1 MKRIFCYLILFA
13 LLFSFTAC
21 QNGETPEKTEAST
34 EAFTFTEEDE
44 LSAAISQIPSDQ
56 YVTHANQHGRPL
68 SATLYKNG
76 EVMEI
81 DVNDPRL
88 VRLINFFNDA
98 VNKKNCAY
106 IQSYLSWSFLESNVN
121 HQDFRLE
128 LKYQPYGDKNPAPY
142 SKEYSLCDTVVIA
155 DDMFILIN
163 HEIAAY
169 GDAERYPVLAAGF
182 TPHSANGALW
192 LDLFGF

>member
-21 QNGETPEKTEAST
+21 QNGETPEKTEEST
-34 EAFTFTEEDE
+34 EAFTFTEEDA

-76 EVMEI
+76 EVIEL

-88 VRLINFFNDA
+88 IRLVNFFNDA
-98 VNKKNCAY
+98 LYRKECAY
-106 IQSYLSWSFLESNVN
+106 SQSYLKWSYLEGSVN
-121 HQDFRLE
+121 HQEFRLE
-128 LKYQPYGDKNPAPY
+128 LKYQPYGEKVPSPY
-142 SKEYSLCDTVVIA
+142 SAEYAMSDTVVITGNN
-155 DDMFILIN
+155 FVVIN
-163 HEIAAY
+163 HDQVAY
-169 GDAERYPVLAAGF
+169 DNAERYPVLAAGF
-182 TPHSANGALW
+182 TPHSANEASW

>member
-1 MKRIFCYLILFA
+1 MKKRLFAILLSALILVN
-13 LLFSFTAC
+13 FSAC
-21 QNGETPEKTEAST
+21 NKTPEKTEEST
-34 EAFTFTEEDE
+34 EAFSFTEEDA
-44 LSAAISQIPSDQ
+44 LSAAISQIPSDH
-56 YVTHANQHGRPL
+56 YESYPNQHGRPL

-76 EVMEI
+76 EVIEL

-88 VRLINFFNDA
+88 IRLVNFFNDA
-98 VNKKNCAY
+98 LYRKECAY
-106 IQSYLSWSFLESNVN
+106 LQSYLKWSFLESSVN
-121 HQDFRLE
+121 HQEFRLE
-128 LKYQPYGDKNPAPY
+128 LEYQPYGDKNPAPY

-155 DDMFILIN
+155 DDMFVLIN

>member
-21 QNGETPEKTEAST
+21 QNGETPEKTEEST

-56 YVTHANQHGRPL
+56 YVTHTNQHGRPL

-88 VRLINFFNDA
+88 VRLINFFNAALYRKD
-98 VNKKNCAY
+98 CAY
-106 IQSYLSWSFLESNVN
+106 SLGYLPFSNLEANVTN
-121 HQDFRLE
+121 QDFRLE
-128 LKYQPYGDKNPAPY
+128 LKYQPCGEKVPSPY
-142 SKEYSLCDTVVIA
+142 SAEYAMSDTVVITGNQ
-155 DDMFILIN
+155 FVVIN
-163 HEIAAY
+163 HDRVAYENAAK
-169 GDAERYPVLAAGF
+169 YPVLALSYI
-182 TPHSANGALW
+182 PLEESNALW

>member
-1 MKRIFCYLILFA
+1 MMDNLSHLSTAPAQIDVLIA
-13 LLFSFTAC
+13 LWETAY
-21 QNGETPEKTEAST
+21 PEKSETDL
-34 EAFTFTEEDE
+34 EEKI
-44 LSAAISQIPSDQ
+44 AQIPSDH
-56 YVTHANQHGRPL
+56 YESYPNQHGRPL

-76 EVMEI
+76 EVIEV

-106 IQSYLSWSFLESNVN
+106 VQSYLSWSFLESNVN

-128 LKYQPYGDKNPAPY
+128 LKYQPYGDKKPSPY
-142 SKEYSLCDTVVIA
+142 GTETSLSDTIVIA
-155 DDMFILIN
+155 DDMFVLIN
-163 HEIAAY
+163 HELTAY
-169 GDAERYPVLAAGF
+169 GNAERYPVLAAGF
-182 TPHSANGALW
+182 TPHSANEASW

>member
-1 MKRIFCYLILFA
+1 MKKRLFAILLSALILVN
-13 LLFSFTAC
+13 FSAC
-21 QNGETPEKTEAST
+21 NKTPEKTEAST
-34 EAFTFTEEDE
+34 EAFSFTEEDA
-44 LSAAISQIPSDQ
+44 LSAAIFQIPADQ

-76 EVMEI
+76 EVIEV

-88 VRLINFFNDA
+88 IRLVNFFNDA

-106 IQSYLSWSFLESNVN
+106 IQSYLSWSFLERNVN

-128 LKYQPYGDKNPAPY
+128 LKYQPYGEKVPSPY
-142 SKEYSLCDTVVIA
+142 SAEYAMSDTVVITGS
-155 DDMFILIN
+155 DFVVIN
-163 HEIAAY
+163 HDRVAYDNAEI
-169 GDAERYPVLAAGF
+169 YPVLAVSY
-182 TPHSANGALW
+182 TPLEESDALW

>member
-21 QNGETPEKTEAST
+21 QNGETPEKTEEST

-44 LSAAISQIPSDQ
+44 LSAAISQIPADQ

-88 VRLINFFNDA
+88 IRLVNFFNDA

-106 IQSYLSWSFLESNVN
+106 MQSYLSWSFLESNVN

-142 SKEYSLCDTVVIA
+142 RKEYSLCDTIVIA
-155 DDMFILIN
+155 DDMFVLIN
-163 HEIAAY
+163 HELTAY
-169 GDAERYPVLAAGF
+169 GNAERYPVLAAGF
-182 TPHSANGALW
+182 TPHSANEASW